1 MIYLINRENLYLF
14 SFKNILFNMNKDE
27 LNNKLKEL
35 KIEDFIWCIYL
46 GIILLS
52 WYANNL
58 ERKYFIFND
67 LKSKEKYRKI
77 IILIFSILV
86 IIYLYFLTTSYKD
99 FKNIKNNDS
108 VKKKNLLFLS
118 FISSLLIVI
127 SGLILLYI
135 AIVDEEV
142 QIEIAFN

>member
-1 MIYLINRENLYLF
+1 
-14 SFKNILFNMNKDE
+14 MNKEE

-52 WYANNL
+52 WRANNL

>member
-1 MIYLINRENLYLF
+1 
-14 SFKNILFNMNKDE
+14 MNKDE

-52 WYANNL
+52 WHANNL

-142 QIEIAFN
+142 QVEIAFN